1 MNTEDNR
8 KRNVEDALKTAF
20 SEGLGISLDETDWS
34 SLTYRG
40 IPEWDSVAH
49 MQVIAEIEDAF
60 DLMLEIDDVTGMSSF
75 EIAKDI
81 LAKYDLSFA

>member
-1 MNTEDNR
+1 MNTEDIR
-8 KRNVEDALKTAF
+8 KMNVEDTLKTAF
-20 SEGLGISLDETDWS
+20 SEGLGVSLDETDWS

-60 DLMLEIDDVTGMSSF
+60 DIMLEIDDVTGMSSF

-81 LAKYDLSFA
+81 LTKYDLSFS

>member
-1 MNTEDNR
+1 MNTEDTR
-8 KRNVEDALKTAF
+8 KMNVEDTLKTAF
-20 SEGLGISLDETDWS
+20 SEGLGVSLGETDWS

-60 DLMLEIDDVTGMSSF
+60 DIMLEIDDVTGMSSF

-81 LAKYDLSFA
+81 LTKYDLSFS

>member
-1 MNTEDNR
+1 MNTKDIR
-8 KRNVEDALKTAF
+8 KMNVEDTLKTAF
-20 SEGLGISLDETDWS
+20 SEGLGVSIDETDWS

-60 DLMLEIDDVTGMSSF
+60 DIMLEIDDVTGMSSF

-81 LAKYDLSFA
+81 LTKYDLSFS